1 MKKEYTVHVWDIIV
15 RIFHWSLV
23 VTFII
28 AYFTAEEENI
38 VHIYSGYTVLALI
51 VLRVIWGFVGTKYAR
66 FSNFI
71 YSPFTVIQYL
81 KSVIKG
87 NPKHYLGHN
96 PAGGY
101 MVVALL
107 LGLFVV
113 TVSGLKVYAIEEGL
127 GPLAKENNKLTM
139 INNAYADKDEYEHE
153 YEKDNDEHEDEAE
166 EFWEEIHEFSTNVTL
181 ILIFLHIAG
190 VLISSHVHKQNLI
203 MPMIT
208 GRKKPI

>member
-1 MKKEYTVHVWDIIV
+1 MKEEYTVHVWDLFV
-15 RIFHWSLV
+15 RIFHWTLV
-23 VTFII
+23 VAFVT

-38 VHIYSGYTVLALI
+38 IHIYSGYTVLCLI
-51 VLRVIWGFVGTKYAR
+51 LSRVIWGFVGTKYAR
-66 FSNFI
+66 FNNFI
-71 YSPFTVIQYL
+71 YSPFTVLQYL
-81 KSVIKG
+81 KGLVTG

-107 LGLFVV
+107 LSLLVV

-127 GPLAKENNKLTM
+127 GPLAEDNNRLT
-139 INNAYADKDEYEHE
+139 IIKNVYADKDEYEYE
-153 YEKDNDEHEDEAE
+153 YEKDNDDHEDEAE
-166 EFWEEIHEFSTNVTL
+166 EFWEEIHEFSTNVSL

-203 MPMIT
+203 IPMIT
-208 GRKKPI
+208 GRKKPN